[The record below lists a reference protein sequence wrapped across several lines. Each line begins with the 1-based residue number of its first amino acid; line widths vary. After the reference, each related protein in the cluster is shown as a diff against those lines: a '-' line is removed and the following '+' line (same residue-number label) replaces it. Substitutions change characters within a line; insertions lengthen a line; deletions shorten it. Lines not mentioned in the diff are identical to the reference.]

1 MRRVAIVGSPGSGKS
16 TLAAVIAARCG
27 LRHVELDAINHQPDW
42 TPLPVPE
49 FRRQVAHATAD
60 DGWVVDGNYRPVQDL
75 VQGTAD
81 TIVFLDLS
89 RWLVTTRVAWR
100 SLRRLITREELW
112 NGNRESM
119 RNLVSRDPERNIIV
133 WAWQHQPKY
142 RELYGGFMRDGYWD
156 HATVHHLQHRSDV
169 DAFVATLP
177 AARD

>member
-1 MRRVAIVGSPGSGKS
+1 MRRVAIVGPPGSGKS
-16 TLAAVIAARCG
+16 TLAGTIAARYG

-49 FRRQVAHATAD
+49 FRQRVTKAIVN

-75 VQGTAD
+75 VQGAAD
-81 TIVFLDLS
+81 TIIFLDLS
-89 RWLVTTRVAWR
+89 RWLVTARVAWR
-100 SLRRLITREELW
+100 SLRRVITREELW

-142 RELYGGFMRDGYWD
+142 RELYGGFIRDGYWD
-156 HATVHHLQHRSDV
+156 HADVHHLRTPSDV
-169 DAFVATLP
+169 RSFVVALP
-177 AARD
+177 DARD